1 MILKI
6 VKLDLPRGMK
16 DLQYEELRNIS
27 FIRDKFV
34 ETAEIFDF
42 IQIEPSTLELLST
55 LEAKSGPSII
65 EETYSFTDKG
75 GRDVALRFDLTI
87 GLSRFVSMRRDLK
100 LPIKLSSFGGVW
112 RYDEPQ
118 QGRYRYF
125 HQWDIEIFGSKD
137 VDADAEVIEFVSFF
151 LRKLGIDFI
160 IAINHRSILEEYLN
174 KFLGITDNLDVSE
187 MMRAIDKLSKKSSEQ
202 VINEYKEKLDSIS
215 LQKFIQ
221 FVSFNGT
228 PEKILKNDKLKEFKS
243 SGNLL
248 DLVDSLKSRQVKNV
262 MIDFRVV
269 RGLDYY
275 SGIVFEAKQRVSQVG
290 SLVGGGRYDRL
301 TEAFGRKE
309 LHATG
314 AAGGVERIL
323 TALKDKSTKILQR
336 PLIYVAYDSKL
347 EKKHALEVV
356 SILRNLRYSADYDI
370 NGRSINKQF
379 HEASLKNALAI
390 IIVSL
395 DEFKKGIVTI
405 KTGGEE
411 QKQNITEIGKY
422 LEQIIKPI

>member
-1 MILKI
+1 MI
-6 VKLDLPRGMK
+6 VKLDLPRGMR

-42 IQIEPSTLELLST
+42 NQIEPSTLELLST

-65 EETYSFTDKG
+65 QETYSFRDKG

-100 LPIKLSSFGGVW
+100 LPAKLSSFGGVW

-118 QGRYRYF
+118 LDRYRYF
-125 HQWDIEIFGSKD
+125 HQWDVEIFGSPD
-137 VDADAEVIEFVSFF
+137 VDADAEVIDFVSSF
-151 LRKLGIDFI
+151 LSKLKIDFVI
-160 IAINHRSILEEYLN
+160 LINHRSILEEYLSKYLSISN
-174 KFLGITDNLDVSE
+174 NSVMSE

-202 VINEYKEKLDSIS
+202 IINEYAGKLDSIK
-215 LQKFIQ
+215 LQEFIK
-221 FVSFNGT
+221 FVSVT
-228 PEKILKNDKLKEFKS
+228 DRPDKILDNEKLMEFKS
-243 SGNLL
+243 SE
-248 DLVDSLKSRQVKNV
+248 DLRELIDSLKSRRVKNMMV
-262 MIDFRVV
+262 DLRIV

-275 SGIVFEAKQRVSQVG
+275 SGMVFEAKELSSQVG
-290 SLVGGGRYDRL
+290 SLVGGGRYDKL
-301 TEAFGRKE
+301 TEAFGRKD
-309 LHATG
+309 LFATG

-323 TALKDKSTKILQR
+323 SAIKDKTTKILKK
-336 PLIYVAYDSKL
+336 PLIYVAYNSKK

-356 SILRNLRYSADYDI
+356 SILRDLGYSTDYDI
-370 NGRSINKQF
+370 NGRTISKQF
-379 HEASLKNALAI
+379 HDASLKSAFAI

-405 KTGGEE
+405 KTGLKE
-411 QKQNITEIGKY
+411 QKQSITEIAKY
-422 LEQIIKPI
+422 LDQMI

>member
-1 MILKI
+1 

-27 FIRDKFV
+27 HIRDKFV

-42 IQIEPSTLELLST
+42 NLIEPSTLELLST

-75 GRDVALRFDLTI
+75 GRNIALRFDLTI

-118 QGRYRYF
+118 LGRYRYF
-125 HQWDIEIFGSKD
+125 HQWDIEIFGSAN

-151 LRKLGIDFI
+151 LRKLGIDCV
-160 IAINHRSILEEYLN
+160 IAINHRGILEEYLS
-174 KFLGITDNLDVSE
+174 KFLGITDNSIVSE
-187 MMRAIDKLSKKSSEQ
+187 MLRAVDKLSKKSSEQ
-202 VINEYKEKLDSIS
+202 IINEYRDRLDCNS
-215 LQKFIQ
+215 LQKFIE
-221 FVSFNGT
+221 FVSFTGP
-228 PEKILKNDKLKEFKS
+228 PEKILHNDTLRAFES
-243 SGNLL
+243 SNTLSML
-248 DLVDSLKSRQVKNV
+248 FDSLKSRQAKNITV
-262 MIDFRVV
+262 DFSVV

-275 SGIVFEAKQRVSQVG
+275 SGIVFEAKVPSSQIG
-290 SLVGGGRYDRL
+290 SLVGGGRYDKL
-301 TEAFGRKE
+301 TEAFGRKD

-323 TALKDKSTKILQR
+323 TAINGKSKKIPHR
-336 PLIYVAYDSKL
+336 SLIYVAYGSQK
-347 EKKHALEVV
+347 EKTHALELV
-356 SILRNLRYSADYDI
+356 SILRNLGYSVAYDI
-370 NGRSINKQF
+370 KNRTINKQF
-379 HEASLKNALAI
+379 HDASLKNALAI
-390 IIVSL
+390 LIVSL

-405 KTGGEE
+405 KRGVKE
-411 QKQNITEIGKY
+411 QKQSITEIGKY
-422 LEQIIKPI
+422 LDQII

>member
-1 MILKI
+1 

-42 IQIEPSTLELLST
+42 NLIEPSTLELLST

-65 EETYSFTDKG
+65 QETYSFTDKG
-75 GRDVALRFDLTI
+75 GRNIALRFDLTI

-118 QGRYRYF
+118 LGRYRYF
-125 HQWDIEIFGSKD
+125 HQWDIEIFGSAN

-151 LRKLGIDFI
+151 LRKLGIDFV
-160 IAINHRSILEEYLN
+160 IAINHRGILEEYLS
-174 KFLGITDNLDVSE
+174 KFLAINDNSIVSE
-187 MMRAIDKLSKKSSEQ
+187 MLRAVDKLSKKSSEQ
-202 VINEYKEKLDSIS
+202 IINEYRDRLDSNS
-215 LQKFIQ
+215 LQKFIE
-221 FVSFNGT
+221 FVSFNGA
-228 PEKILKNDKLKEFKS
+228 PEKILHNDTVRAFES
-243 SGNLL
+243 SNTLSML
-248 DLVDSLKSRQVKNV
+248 FDSLKSRQAKNIIV
-262 MIDFRVV
+262 DLSIV

-275 SGIVFEAKQRVSQVG
+275 SGIVFEAKEQSSQIG
-290 SLVGGGRYDRL
+290 TLVGGGRYDKL
-301 TEAFGRKE
+301 TEAFGRKD

-323 TALKDKSTKILQR
+323 TAMKVKSEKIPQR
-336 PLIYVAYDSKL
+336 PLIYIAYSSQK
-347 EKKHALEVV
+347 EKTLALGIV
-356 SILRNLRYSADYDI
+356 SILRNLGYSVDYDL
-370 NGRSINKQF
+370 NNRTLNKQF
-379 HEASLKNALAI
+379 HDASLKNALAI
-390 IIVSL
+390 VIVNL

-405 KTGGEE
+405 KTGVKE
-411 QKQNITEIGKY
+411 QKQSITEIGKY
-422 LEQIIKPI
+422 LDQII